1 MYCSKCGKELTGK
14 ERFCPKCGNVIL
26 GEFQKNAGNGKN
38 KRNTAK
44 GAQPQKQKST
54 KKFFTIFMIIAVIA
68 FGSLGT
74 MFLIKNNSEK
84 YSENTN
90 SMQDAVS
97 KDSVRDEFDD
107 KGKEALNTTVDNGE
121 RNSEIAAGDNISG
134 LKGTQSVSLHE
145 RLVEDLS
152 ETGCYLVIGTDELE
166 KEDALREAKAA
177 RISGFSAHAIR
188 LYDKYYV
195 SLGGYDLQDKADE
208 ILWYAIEN
216 GYPDSRIEYT
226 GPAVAYSEISKI
238 D

>member
-14 ERFCPKCGNVIL
+14 ERFCPKCGNVML
-26 GEFQKNAGNGKN
+26 EELQKNAGNRKN
-38 KRNTAK
+38 KKNTVK
-44 GAQPQKQKST
+44 GYQPQKQKGI
-54 KKFFTIFMIIAVIA
+54 KKFFIIFMISAVIA
-68 FGSLGT
+68 SGSVGT

-84 YSENTN
+84 YDENTD
-90 SMQDAVS
+90 SMQDAVP
-97 KDSVRDEFDD
+97 KDSVMDEFDD
-107 KGKEALNTTVDNGE
+107 KGKEVLNTMVDNGE
-121 RNSEIAAGDNISG
+121 KNSQTAAGDNISG

-166 KEDALREAKAA
+166 KEDALREAKEA

>member
-1 MYCSKCGKELTGK
+1 MW
-14 ERFCPKCGNVIL
+14 
-26 GEFQKNAGNGKN
+26 
-38 KRNTAK
+38 KRIN
-44 GAQPQKQKST
+44 T

-68 FGSLGT
+68 SGSLGT